1 MFSLPAGSVPISQCR
16 RPLLA
21 GGNDR
26 NDTDFWPRAARI
38 CPQWFPWGISTGT
51 CHQMT
56 SSVFFFSDPFFS
68 LPLSI
73 YNSICPIFKI
83 LPSCHLC
90 SLLASGVQFFAEGT
104 GLSACYQ
111 TLLSQHQVQTRQQQR
126 CLTSTCGETLLSYLH
141 ETASCGV
148 GPHQTL
154 LQLTSKKLNHRV
166 VFSPDQI
173 CDWCDVG
180 FFQLMYLFYT

>member
-1 MFSLPAGSVPISQCR
+1 MTEMTRTFGLELLESV
-16 RPLLA
+16 L
-21 GGNDR
+21 ND
-26 NDTDFWPRAARI
+26 
-38 CPQWFPWGISTGT
+38 FPGVFLQVPVIKW
-51 CHQMT
+51 HQ
-56 SSVFFFSDPFFS
+56 VFFFFSDPFFS